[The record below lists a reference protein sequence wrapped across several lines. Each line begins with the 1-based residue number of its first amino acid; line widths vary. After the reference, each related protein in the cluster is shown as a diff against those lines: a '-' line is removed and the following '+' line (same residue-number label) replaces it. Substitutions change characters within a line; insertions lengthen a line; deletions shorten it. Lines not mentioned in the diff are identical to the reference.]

1 MHWNKNFDNKIE
13 LVVGDGWI
21 NGGWYAG
28 NLSYHLK
35 SRPWVK
41 SDLNDTLNAGTII
54 IKGFNEIV
62 NCNGVKFQILS
73 FNDICML
80 GKK

>member
-1 MHWNKNFDNKIE
+1 MI
-13 LVVGDGWI
+13 GDGWI

-35 SRPWVK
+35 SRPQVK
-41 SDLNDTLNAGTII
+41 SNLNDTSILGTVL

-62 NCNGVKFQILS
+62 NCKGIKFQISS